1 LKISPKKGFTMSLVF
16 NIARDDFLSALSLL
30 QNIVGKPGTISILS
44 NVLIRTQNDNIELTG
59 TDLEIGI
66 RQTIP
71 AEILSPGELTLPAK
85 KLFEIVRESN
95 SSHIHLEERDNYWIK
110 ITADSSDYNLSG
122 MAVDEY
128 PSFPDHDGKKLI
140 NVAATEISDM
150 IEKTIFS
157 VASDSESNFTLTG
170 VLMEKEERDDKKY
183 IRMISSDGHRLSV
196 MTKEID
202 GDISVLNLK
211 KTTIIPR
218 KGLQEIKKFCDANE
232 DILLGF
238 EDKQAVIKGNNGI
251 LIIRLMNGDFP
262 DYRTL
267 IKIIDREKFIDIE
280 RLSLLKSMRR
290 MNLFTEDRFNVVKAT
305 ISKNLIELS
314 SQSMDVGDAKAD
326 IAVEY
331 SGEKMELG
339 FNGKYFVETLHAMTS
354 EKIKLFISGK
364 DKPFLIYSDNEP
376 DFISIIMPM
385 QV

>member
-1 LKISPKKGFTMSLVF
+1 MSLVF
-16 NIARDDFLSALSLL
+16 NITRDDFLSALSSL

-44 NVLIRTQNDNIELTG
+44 NVLIRTKNDSIELTG

-95 SSHIHLEERDNYWIK
+95 ASHIHMEERDNNWIK

-122 MAVDEY
+122 MAVDEF
-128 PSFPDHDGKKLI
+128 PSFPDHDEKCLI
-140 NVAATEISDM
+140 NIAALDIGDM

-170 VLMEKEERDDKKY
+170 VLIEKEERDDKKY
-183 IRMISSDGHRLSV
+183 LRMISSDGHRLSL
-196 MTKEID
+196 MTKNID
-202 GDISVLNLK
+202 GDISVLKLE
-211 KTTIIPR
+211 KTTLIPR
-218 KGLQEIKKFCDANE
+218 KGMQEMKKFCEAHD

-238 EDKQAVIKGNNGI
+238 EEKQAVLKGDNAI
-251 LIIRLMNGDFP
+251 LIIRFMNGDFP

-267 IKIIDREKFIDIE
+267 LKIINRENFIDID
-280 RLSLLKSMRR
+280 RLTLLNSMRR
-290 MNLFTEDRFNVVKAT
+290 MNIFTEDRFNVVKSN
-305 ISKNLIELS
+305 ISENKMSLS
-314 SQSMDVGDAKAD
+314 SQSMDLGDARED
-326 IAVEY
+326 LIVEY
-331 SGEKMELG
+331 SGEGMELG
-339 FNGKYFVETLHAMTS
+339 FNGKYFVETLHVMTS
-354 EKIKLFISGK
+354 EKVKLFISGK
-364 DKPFLIYSDNEP
+364 DKPFLIYSENEP